1 MNKVILPVAVLAI
14 GAAGYLFW
22 ADQSNEVPAVDAT
35 APQVPAPT
43 AEDAV
48 EDAADATRDAAQDT
62 ARTVEETV
70 QDATET
76 ARDAADAA
84 SDTARTLA
92 EEAAQAVDTA
102 VESAT
107 AAAGAAADATREA
120 VDTATQA
127 AREALNTATGA
138 APAEPAVDLATLATT
153 TGLTEAEVTAAL
165 TPEGFDYDRAARIIA
180 ASNIS
185 DTQKTLLTT
194 GLDRARNTPLVRDP
208 LLAQARSA
216 LGL

>member
-1 MNKVILPVAVLAI
+1 MNKMILPVAVLAI

-22 ADQSNEVPAVDAT
+22 ADQSNDVPAVDAT
-35 APQVPAPT
+35 APQAPAAT
-43 AEDAV
+43 AQDAV
-48 EDAADATRDAAQDT
+48 EDAAQDT

-92 EEAAQAVDTA
+92 EEAAEAVDTA

-138 APAEPAVDLATLATT
+138 APAEAAVDVATLATR

-165 TPEGFDYDRAARIIA
+165 TPEGFEYDRAARIIA
-180 ASNIS
+180 ASTIS